1 VLGKLFKRKSVPEN
15 DGEKQKSELPAVEV
29 KKFNYVKVFGLELS
43 NMEESPIYTLKHQLS
58 IGSEIGDIIISD
70 PSVSPRHATFILQQ
84 DVASVIDHGSVA
96 GTRID
101 GKKIPVGKYIIL
113 EESDV
118 ITLGDLEIRLRIS
131 TESQP
136 VVVDSEEDDSD
147 EIEEEAVVEEAVV
160 EEVEE
165 LVDDEVP
172 DLPDLPEEESEEEI
186 EESVE
191 EDLEE
196 DQEYVEEG
204 EEEEPSEEEELPPLK
219 EKKIVTNSANSLVRL
234 VAVIS
239 DILLAYSLLVVLS
252 PFDEFR
258 EFIESTQGTLK
269 SFVAIDWEVLA
280 SSLKEENGFLGTLVI
295 DIYDFLSA
303 TFNVGPLILMFT
315 LVRLISTLILGV
327 SISELFLSVRSR
339 GNALWARIGGTL
351 RVLVG
356 VVTGPFLI
364 FDAPAVISRRTFKEV
379 LTFTNIYTSSRMT
392 TIVVSF
398 IIIPLM
404 LTLALFSPLFE
415 GFEPPMPVGINDRVD
430 QRVRMKT
437 AESDEA
443 MMSDF
448 SSALG
453 FKLNYNKSDLS
464 LIPSFKF
471 QGVKSKMTVR
481 SGILFYQRDTQRQ
494 LELEVFKKFDLKQLL
509 GMGMKGNIPLHDK
522 YPQIYNF
529 VYESPDSNPA
539 FKKTNDQASNT
550 AFSNEFIEFTKMAFS
565 LSLDNALEIMQSE
578 TFLIKGLIDYKAS
591 FLSLIEYKD
600 FDDIKFI
607 KVGNAFVM
615 RISYQKQKPFELLI
629 PLIKGE
635 GKIYKLSLKRR
646 ENTETVL
653 NKFFKYNLDKA
664 DWFSLEREQSE
675 DMMTALEVYDFFS
688 SPDLKKELNNEIKAQ
703 RLYAYYFETSV
714 SLLKKADPVE
724 LEIWKNKA
732 KALLKLIEEVSPELP
747 EGATSASTLEKLEQ
761 NFTDLVDA
769 IENNNTEYFGIEE
782 TSII

>member
-1 VLGKLFKRKSVPEN
+1 VPNN
-15 DGEKQKSELPAVEV
+15 DGEKQKSELPTVEV

-43 NMEESPIYTLKHQLS
+43 NMEERPVYTLKHQLS

-96 GTRID
+96 GTHID

-118 ITLGDLEIRLRIS
+118 ITLGDLEVRLRIS

-136 VVVDSEEDDSD
+136 VAEIPEDDDSEEN
-147 EIEEEAVVEEAVV
+147 EEEVVI

-165 LVDDEVP
+165 LEEDEVP
-172 DLPDLPEEESEEEI
+172 DLPDLPEEGSEEEEI
-186 EESVE
+186 EENVE
-191 EDLEE
+191 EDLGE
-196 DQEYVEEG
+196 DQEEDVEEG
-204 EEEEPSEEEELPPLK
+204 EEEEPAEIDENPPTL
-219 EKKIVTNSANSLVRL
+219 EKVKTVTSSANSLVRL

-239 DILLAYSLLVVLS
+239 DFLLAYSLLVIFS

-258 EFIESTQGTLK
+258 EFLQSVQETLK
-269 SFVAIDWEVLA
+269 SLMAIDWEVLA

-303 TFNVGPLILMFT
+303 TFNVGPLLLMFI
-315 LVRLISTLILGV
+315 LVRFISTLILGV
-327 SISELFLSVRSR
+327 SISELFLSVRSQ
-339 GNALWARIGGTL
+339 GNVLWVRIGGAL
-351 RVLVG
+351 RVLIG
-356 VVTGPFLI
+356 AITGSFLV

-392 TIVVSF
+392 AIIVSF

-415 GFEPPMPVGINDRVD
+415 GFEPPMPVGINDRID
-430 QRVRMKT
+430 QRVRVKA
-437 AESDEA
+437 AESDEVSEENNQV
-443 MMSDF
+443 MVSDL
-448 SSALG
+448 SSILG
-453 FKLNYNKSDLS
+453 FKLNYNNSELS

-471 QGVKSKMTVR
+471 QGLKSKMTVR
-481 SGILFYQRDTQRQ
+481 SGLVFYQRDTQRQ
-494 LELEVFKKFDLKQLL
+494 LELEIFKKFDLKQLL

-539 FKKTNDQASNT
+539 FKKADDLVTNT
-550 AFSNEFIEFTKMAFS
+550 AFSNEFIEFTKVAFS
-565 LSLDNALEIMQSE
+565 LSLDNALEVMQSE

-600 FDDIKFI
+600 FDDIKFM

-635 GKIYKLSLKRR
+635 GKIYKLSLNRR
-646 ENTETVL
+646 ENAETVL

-664 DWFSLEREQSE
+664 DWFSIEREPSE
-675 DMMTALEVYDFFS
+675 EMMSAMEVFDFFS
-688 SPDLKKELNNEIKAQ
+688 SPDLKKELNNEMKAQ
-703 RLYAYYFETSV
+703 RLYAYYFETSA

-732 KALLKLIEEVSPELP
+732 KALLKLIEEVTPDLP

-769 IENNNTEYFGIEE
+769 VENNNTEYFGIEE

>member
-1 VLGKLFKRKSVPEN
+1 MLGKLFKRKSVPNN

-43 NMEESPIYTLKHQLS
+43 NMEESPVYTLKHQLS

-96 GTRID
+96 GTHID

-118 ITLGDLEIRLRIS
+118 ITLGDLEVRLIIS

-136 VVVDSEEDDSD
+136 VIEDSEEDISEESD
-147 EIEEEAVVEEAVV
+147 EEAVIEEIEELEE
-160 EEVEE
+160 
-165 LVDDEVP
+165 DEVP

-186 EESVE
+186 DESVE

-196 DQEYVEEG
+196 DQEEDQ
-204 EEEEPSEEEELPPLK
+204 EEEPSDEEVPPPLK
-219 EKKIVTNSANSLVRL
+219 EVKNVESSANSLVRL
-234 VAVIS
+234 VAVVS
-239 DILLAYSLLVVLS
+239 DILLAYSLLVIFS

-258 EFIESTQGTLK
+258 EFLQSIQETLK
-269 SFVAIDWEVLA
+269 SLVAVDWEVLA
-280 SSLKEENGFLGTLVI
+280 STLKEENGFLGTLVI
-295 DIYDFLSA
+295 DVYDFLSA
-303 TFNVGPLILMFT
+303 TFNVGPLLLMFI
-315 LVRLISTLILGV
+315 LVRFISTLILGV
-327 SISELFLSVRSR
+327 SLSELLLSVRSQ
-339 GNALWARIGGTL
+339 GNVLWARLGGGL
-351 RVLVG
+351 RVLIG
-356 VVTGPFLI
+356 IITGPFLI
-364 FDAPAVISRRTFKEV
+364 FDAPAVISRRTLKEV
-379 LTFTNIYTSSRMT
+379 LTFTHIYTSSRMT
-392 TIVVSF
+392 AIIVSF

-415 GFEPPMPVGINDRVD
+415 GFEPPMPVGVNDRID
-430 QRVRMKT
+430 QRVRVKT
-437 AESDEA
+437 ADSDEA
-443 MMSDF
+443 TEENNQAMVSDL
-448 SSALG
+448 SSVLG
-453 FKLNYNKSDLS
+453 FKLNYNKSELS

-471 QGVKSKMTVR
+471 QGIKSKMTVR
-481 SGILFYQRDTQRQ
+481 SGLVFYQRDTQRQ

-539 FKKTNDQASNT
+539 FKKADDLVSNT
-550 AFSNEFIEFTKMAFS
+550 AFSNEFIEFTKVAFS
-565 LSLDNALEIMQSE
+565 LSLDNALDVMQSE

-600 FDDIKFI
+600 FDDIKFM

-664 DWFSLEREQSE
+664 DWFSLEREPTE
-675 DMMTALEVYDFFS
+675 EMMTAMEVYDFFS

-703 RLYAYYFETSV
+703 RLYAYYFETSA

-732 KALLKLIEEVSPELP
+732 
-747 EGATSASTLEKLEQ
+747 
-761 NFTDLVDA
+761 
-769 IENNNTEYFGIEE
+769 
-782 TSII
+782 